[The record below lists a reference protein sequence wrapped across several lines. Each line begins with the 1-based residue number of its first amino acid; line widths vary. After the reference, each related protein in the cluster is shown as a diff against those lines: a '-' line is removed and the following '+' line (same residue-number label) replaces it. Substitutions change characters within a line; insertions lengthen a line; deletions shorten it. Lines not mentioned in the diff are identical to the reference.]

1 MITFVSTVGNIS
13 RSLTVLQESGMDLVS
28 ITWNDVCIT
37 YDDTAIGYPYV
48 EQYIV
53 FVDSAVEQ
61 ICATRWGDGTGIK
74 PSQAAQ
80 VTNSQLGTTFRN
92 NTQITSFNELSYFTG
107 LTTFSNTAFAG
118 CSALTEIT
126 IPVGIQNNVTA
137 IAQVFN
143 NCTSLAKIYGLE
155 NLNLGNYCFSSCSAL
170 SEVHVSSVEGFLNN
184 IFAQTGSPFYASSA
198 ASRGLYVNNALITS
212 INIPN
217 TFSSISAF
225 LFRGN
230 NTLESVTFPST
241 ITEIPSEVF
250 RNCSALKSVSIPS
263 SITSIVASAFYG
275 CSGLSSFP
283 SLDYVENF
291 GVDAFNSCTNIA
303 GSLSLPNVVTIGNQA
318 FRVNSYKVS
327 PIDIGPNCTS
337 IGTNAFVNVS
347 NGTNKA
353 TFIIRATTPPTMA
366 NNVALGQPVY
376 IDKVYVPNGT
386 LSAYQ
391 SASNWSN
398 YASKML
404 ELNPDGTIP
413 T

>member
-1 MITFVSTVGNIS
+1 MSFIGTNKIGKVFLGTTEIAKIYLGN
-13 RSLTVLQESGMDLVS
+13 TLVYQN
-28 ITWNDVCIT
+28 IR
-37 YDDTAIGYPYV
+37 
-48 EQYIV
+48 EEYIV
-53 FVDSAVEQ
+53 FVDPVVEQ
-61 ICATRWGDGTGIK
+61 ICATNWGDGTGIK
-74 PSQAAQ
+74 PSQAAR
-80 VTNSQLGTTFRN
+80 VTNSQFGTTFKKN
-92 NTQITSFNELSYFTG
+92 MEITSFNELSYFTG
-107 LTTFSNTAFAG
+107 LTTFSNAAFAG

-137 IAQVFN
+137 IAQLFN
-143 NCTSLAKIYGLE
+143 NCTSLSKIYGLE
-155 NLNLGNYCFSSCSAL
+155 NLNLGNYCFSAANAL

-184 IFAQTGSPFYASSA
+184 TFVQTGSPFYSSSA
-198 ASRGLYVNNALITS
+198 ASRGLYVNDVLVTS

-217 TFSSISAF
+217 TLSSISEF

-241 ITEIPSEVF
+241 FTNIPTEVF
-250 RNCSALKSVSIPS
+250 QNCSALTSVSIPS
-263 SITSIVASAFYG
+263 SITSIGKSAFYG

-283 SLDYVENF
+283 SLDHVENI
-291 GVDAFNSCTNIA
+291 GENAFYGCNNIT
-303 GSLSLPNVVTIGNQA
+303 GSLSLPNVVTIGIQA
-318 FRVNSYKVS
+318 FRVNSYNVS

-337 IGTNAFVNVS
+337 IGTSAFVNVS
-347 NGTNKA
+347 NGANKA

-366 NNVALGQPVY
+366 NNTAFGQAVY

-398 YASKML
+398 YSSKML